1 LLESDAILTHAVGQP
16 MMLIEADAG
25 GEWKVRADAH
35 EHPSPVPVIDVK
47 VVLNDPALRD
57 LKMPSVRDLIADGNH
72 DARRLAR
79 FEGDHHGAWLG
90 SFEVRIDEFVATA
103 FRRLDDRDVALRSP
117 FRDPALKLVGDGA
130 QGGPRHRV

>member
-1 LLESDAILTHAVGQP
+1 MNLASRATPSWCSPPTMVP
-16 MMLIEADAG
+16 MG
-25 GEWKVRADAH
+25 
-35 EHPSPVPVIDVK
+35 P
-47 VVLNDPALRD
+47 
-57 LKMPSVRDLIADGNH
+57 KMPSVRDLIADGNH

-79 FEGDHHGAWLG
+79 FEDDHHGAWLG

>member
-79 FEGDHHGAWLG
+79 FEDDHHGAWLG

-103 FRRLDDRDVALRSP
+103 FRRLDDRPVP
-117 FRDPALKLVGDGA
+117 
-130 QGGPRHRV
+130 